1 MPSKN
6 SIATKT
12 AEILLDI
19 EAVKFNIDQPFKLTS
34 GKKSPVYC
42 DCRKIISFPKERKI
56 LIKFAVEIL
65 KNQKFFKNIDV
76 IAGGETAGIP
86 FASFISSKLDL
97 SMVYIRKETKKF
109 GRKKKIEGLLKKNQ
123 KVILV
128 EDLITDGGSKVDFI
142 KSLLDEKSK
151 ILCMFVIFNY
161 GIFNKAFNL
170 SGLRTKLLYLTSWRE
185 VLVVAKKKKI
195 LTSNNYNKVKSFLKD
210 FGVKN

>member
-12 AEILLDI
+12 AEILINI
-19 EAVKFNIDQPFKLTS
+19 EAVKFNIDEPFKLTS

-42 DCRKIISFPKERKI
+42 DCRKIISFPNNERKM

-65 KNQKFFKNIDV
+65 KSQKFFKNIDV

-109 GRKKKIEGLLKKNQ
+109 GRKKKN
-123 KVILV
+123 
-128 EDLITDGGSKVDFI
+128 
-142 KSLLDEKSK
+142 
-151 ILCMFVIFNY
+151 
-161 GIFNKAFNL
+161 
-170 SGLRTKLLYLTSWRE
+170 
-185 VLVVAKKKKI
+185 
-195 LTSNNYNKVKSFLKD
+195 
-210 FGVKN
+210 

>member
-12 AEILLDI
+12 AEILIDI
-19 EAVKFNIDQPFKLTS
+19 EAVKFNIDEPFKLTS

-42 DCRKIISFPKERKI
+42 DCRKIISFPYERKI
-56 LIKFAVEIL
+56 LIKFAIEIL

-109 GRKKKIEGLLKKNQ
+109 GGKKKNRGLIKK
-123 KVILV
+123 
-128 EDLITDGGSKVDFI
+128 
-142 KSLLDEKSK
+142 KSK
-151 ILCMFVIFNY
+151 GYFSGRFNH
-161 GIFNKAFNL
+161 
-170 SGLRTKLLYLTSWRE
+170 
-185 VLVVAKKKKI
+185 
-195 LTSNNYNKVKSFLKD
+195 
-210 FGVKN
+210 

>member
-1 MPSKN
+1 MSNKN
-6 SIATKT
+6 LIATKT
-12 AEILLDI
+12 AEILIDI
-19 EAVKFNIDQPFKLTS
+19 EAVKFNIDEPFKLTS

-42 DCRKIISFPKERKI
+42 DGRKIISFPNERKI
-56 LIKFAVEIL
+56 LIKFALEIL
-65 KNQKFFKNIDV
+65 KNQKFFKSIDV

-86 FASFISSKLDL
+86 FASFIASKLDL
-97 SMVYIRKETKKF
+97 SMVYIRKEIKKF

-151 ILCMFVIFNY
+151 ILCMLVIFNY
-161 GIFNKAFNL
+161 GIFNRIFNL
-170 SGLRTKLLYLTSWRE
+170 SGLRTRLLYLTSWKE
-185 VLVVAKKKKI
+185 VLVVAKKKQI
-195 LTSNNYNKVKSFLKD
+195 LTDNSYSKVKGFLRD